1 MKKIFLMIVLGL
13 IFSTNSVYAVDT
25 NSLQPRATNL
35 VQKEVKVASRAAAIT
50 QFQASISQD
59 LQKRAQTEITRRLD
73 FLNDLVTR
81 LNDFFG
87 VKQGVL
93 IRAVINGS
101 SAEKAG
107 LQSQI
112 QTQIDGLNAL
122 QAKISGDTDNVIL
135 RADVKSIIS
144 NYYIFMFFRV
154 KVNLLVAA
162 DKASATTDNLNL
174 IYTKLQTRVS
184 QAKTDGNDVTSLNA
198 GFSDMNAKLTD
209 ANTQITAAQTVLTPL
224 SAQGYP
230 GNKTALA
237 GARTKIETAVTDLKA
252 AYEDA
257 LQIRNGLKG
266 LKIVTPQASSS
277 AH

>member
-1 MKKIFLMIVLGL
+1 
-13 IFSTNSVYAVDT
+13 
-25 NSLQPRATNL
+25 

-81 LNDFFG
+81 LNG
-87 VKQGVL
+87 IKKL
-93 IRAVINGS
+93 S